1 MLKIEYTPQ
10 ALVDLQQLQ
19 EYLSSNWGENTA
31 KKVLKNITTEIRRL
45 EIYPFSG
52 VDLGKTINTTTDYRY
67 IFSEKNYVFYR
78 LEFETEKILIIRV
91 INERQN
97 YLKQLFENSADNE
110 DID

>member
-10 ALVDLQQLQ
+10 ALEDLQLLQ
-19 EYLSSNWGENTA
+19 EYLLSNWGENIA
-31 KKVLKNITTEIRRL
+31 KRVLKNITTEIRRL

-78 LEFETEKILIIRV
+78 SEFDKILIIRV
-91 INERQN
+91 LSERQN
-97 YLKQLFENSADNE
+97 YLKQLFQISADNE
-110 DID
+110 EID